1 MVTLKLT
8 REQAAAVR
16 SVLNMSGVPCE
27 HIDAVS
33 VGAAAASHLGMA
45 PREMERTIQ
54 RVWEALEKELGP
66 QVAESER

>member
-8 REQAAAVR
+8 YKQAEAVR
-16 SVLNMSGVPCE
+16 AVLGTSSVPCE

-33 VGAAAASHLGMA
+33 VEAAAASHLGMA